1 MANSYFQFKQ
11 FKVNQDK
18 SAMKVGT
25 DGVLLGA
32 WADCNGA
39 RKILDIGTGTGL
51 IALMMAQRNPDAE
64 IIAIDIDEGACEQAR
79 ENFMASPW
87 ADRLTV
93 VHSSLQDFV
102 KSNTEEFEHVISNP
116 PYFQNSLRSGE
127 KSRDLARHTDS
138 LSFEELFYCSN
149 SLSTA
154 SASLSIIIPYV
165 AESDVMTIKKNS
177 SYNLFRRLHVQ
188 GDINK
193 QVVRSLLEF
202 RKEIVAN
209 YEEELLY
216 IEKGKRHAYSE
227 EYKALTRDFYLAF

>member
-18 SAMKVGT
+18 TAMKVGT

-39 RKILDIGTGTGL
+39 RKVLDIGTGTGL
-51 IALMMAQRNPDAE
+51 IALMMAQRNPNAE
-64 IIAIDIDEGACEQAR
+64 IIAIDIDEGACDQAH
-79 ENFMASPW
+79 ENFLASPW

-102 KSNTEEFEHVISNP
+102 RSNTEEFDHIISNP
-116 PYFQNSLRSGE
+116 PYFQNSLRSGI
-127 KSRDLARHTDS
+127 KTRDLARHTDS
-138 LSFEELFYCSN
+138 LSFEELLYCSN
-149 SLSTA
+149 DLSST
-154 SASLSIIIPYV
+154 SALLSIIIPYA
-165 AESDVMTIKKNS
+165 AENDVMTIKKNS
-177 SYNLFRRLHVQ
+177 SYNLLRKLHVQ

-202 RKEIVAN
+202 RKGVVAN
-209 YEEELLY
+209 CKEELLY
-216 IEKGKRHAYSE
+216 IEKGKRHVYSE